1 MDKSVWKEKK
11 NRPVSQWINQSE
23 MKPFRRV
30 RKHDKPVRQEEQKE
44 EPCQRIRKR
53 DKPVLKKI
61 CYV

>member
-1 MDKSVWKEKK
+1 
-11 NRPVSQWINQSE
+11 

-30 RKHDKPVRQEEQKE
+30 RKRDKPVWQEEQKE

-61 CYV
+61 CYI

>member
-1 MDKSVWKEKK
+1 M
-11 NRPVSQWINQSE
+11 SQWINQSE

-30 RKHDKPVRQEEQKE
+30 KKRDKMVRQEEQKE

>member
-1 MDKSVWKEKK
+1 
-11 NRPVSQWINQSE
+11 

-30 RKHDKPVRQEEQKE
+30 RKRDKPVLQEEQKE

-61 CYV
+61 VIFELIFVVEKLYV